1 MAKLSKKSTATAS
14 AYQTGYDLGLDA
26 LEALSKKTI
35 PPDQLH
41 SVYAG
46 LLTAV
51 LTALYHAAP
60 DKDRANAVLNFAQ
73 ETADLAA
80 RPEV

>member
-1 MAKLSKKSTATAS
+1 MAKLSKKNTATAS

-26 LEALSKKTI
+26 VEALSKKTI
-35 PPDQLH
+35 PKDQLH

-46 LLTAV
+46 LITAV

-60 DKDRANAVLNFAQ
+60 DKERANAVLDFAR
-73 ETADLAA
+73 ETADLA
-80 RPEV
+80 VKSDV